1 MGQTFK
7 AFSVTHLATGH
18 TDQFITRPPPKGRGS
33 VSETPEAPH
42 LQRALSNRHIQLIA
56 IGGAIG
62 TGLFM
67 GSGKTISVAGPSVI
81 FVYMIIGFMLFFVM
95 RAMGELLLSNT
106 NYKNFADFAG
116 DLLGPW
122 AAFFTGWTYWFCW
135 VVTGIADVVAIAHY
149 VTFWWPDLQLW
160 IPAVACILLLLAL
173 NLPTVRAFGETEF
186 WFALI
191 KIVAIL
197 ALIVIGLGMIITGF
211 EYQGTQASFSNLW
224 AHGGMFPTG
233 FMGFVAGFQ
242 IAVFAFVGIE
252 LVGTTAAE
260 AKDPEKNLPRAIN
273 SIPIR
278 ILLFYVG
285 ALIILMAVRPW
296 TAYTADESPFVG
308 MFALAGLVGA
318 AGVVNFIVLTSATSS
333 ANSGIYSTSRMVYG
347 LAQEGDAPKAFGRL
361 SSRKVPKNAL
371 LFSCMFLLA
380 GVVLLYAEGS
390 VAEAFTLVTTISALC
405 FMFVWSIILVSYL
418 VYRQR
423 RPHLHAASAF
433 KMPGGTFMPY
443 VVLGFF
449 AFVIWALTTQ
459 PDTLAALLFTPLWFV
474 LLGVGYLFLRR
485 NPDHAGLR
493 FAHAVKVRREREHRD
508 AFLREQEEQEPT
520 LTP

>member
-1 MGQTFK
+1 MTLTP
-7 AFSVTHLATGH
+7 A
-18 TDQFITRPPPKGRGS
+18 RP
-33 VSETPEAPH
+33 VSTTEQSPH
-42 LQRALSNRHIQLIA
+42 LERALSNRHIQLIA

-106 NYKNFADFAG
+106 DYKNFADFAG

-135 VVTGIADVVAIAHY
+135 VVTGIADVVAIAYY
-149 VTFWWPDLQLW
+149 VSFWWPDLPLW
-160 IPAVACILLLLAL
+160 IPAIACIALLLGL
-173 NLPTVRAFGETEF
+173 NLPTVKAFGETEF

-191 KIVAIL
+191 KIVAIV
-197 ALIVIGLGMIITGF
+197 ALIVIGLVMIITGF
-211 EYQGTQASFSNLW
+211 ENDGVQASFDNIW
-224 AHGGMFPTG
+224 THGGMFPTG

-273 SIPIR
+273 SIPVR

-285 ALIILMAVRPW
+285 ALIILMAVKPW
-296 TAYTADESPFVG
+296 TAYSADESPFVG

-333 ANSGIYSTSRMVYG
+333 ANSGIYSTSRMIYG
-347 LAQEGDAPKAFGRL
+347 LATEGDAPKAFGRL

-380 GVVLLYAEGS
+380 GVALLYAEGS
-390 VAEAFTLVTTISALC
+390 VAEAFTLVTTVSALC

-418 VYRQR
+418 VYRRR
-423 RPHLHAASAF
+423 RPQLHAVSAF

-443 VVLGFF
+443 VVLAFFGFI
-449 AFVIWALTTQ
+449 IWAMTTQ
-459 PDTLAALLFTPLWFV
+459 ADTRAALLVTPVWFLV
-474 LLGVGYLFLRR
+474 LGLGYLKLRR
-485 NPDHAGLR
+485 NPEHAALR
-493 FAHAVKVRREREHRD
+493 ALHEAKVRQELEDRD
-508 AFLREQEEQEPT
+508 VHAQDPALAP
-520 LTP
+520 

>member
-1 MGQTFK
+1 MSASTQVETTAPGD
-7 AFSVTHLATGH
+7 G
-18 TDQFITRPPPKGRGS
+18 PGEPK
-33 VSETPEAPH
+33 
-42 LQRALSNRHIQLIA
+42 LDRALSNRHIQLIA

-67 GSGKTISVAGPSVI
+67 GSGKTISAAGPSVI
-81 FVYMIIGFMLFFVM
+81 FVYMVIGFMLFFVM
-95 RAMGELLLSNT
+95 RAMGEILLSNLK
-106 NYKNFADFAG
+106 YKNFGDFAG
-116 DLLGPW
+116 DILGPW

-149 VTFWWPDLQLW
+149 VAFWWPQLPLW
-160 IPAVACILLLLAL
+160 IPAVACILILLGL

-197 ALIVIGLGMIITGF
+197 ALIVTGLVMIIMGF
-211 EYQGTQASFSNLW
+211 ESEGATASFSNLW
-224 AHGGMFPTG
+224 EHGGMFPTG

-252 LVGTTAAE
+252 LVGTAAAE
-260 AKDPEKNLPRAIN
+260 TKDPEKNLPRAVN
-273 SIPIR
+273 SIPVR

-296 TAYTADESPFVG
+296 TGYTANESPFVG

-318 AGVVNFIVLTSATSS
+318 AGVVNFVVLTSATSS

-347 LAQEGDAPKAFGRL
+347 LSREGDAPKAFGRL

-405 FMFVWSIILVSYL
+405 FMFVWTIILLSYV
-418 VYRQR
+418 VYRRR
-423 RPHLHAASAF
+423 RPHLHEASTF

-443 VVLGFF
+443 VVMVFF
-449 AFVIWALTTQ
+449 AFILWALTTQ
-459 PDTLAALLFTPLWFV
+459 PDTLQALLFTPVWFV
-474 LLGVGYLFLRR
+474 ALAIGYLVVRR
-485 NPDHAGLR
+485 NPLHAR
-493 FAHAVKVRREREHRD
+493 IRAEHQAKVAREHEERRARID
-508 AFLREQEEQEPT
+508 A
-520 LTP
+520 